1 MKQTIYIYKSL
12 PFFFFFGS
20 SPFPI
25 FRYQDVTFD
34 IVRRCFKKKNQNMK
48 KNKCTFTCRIKV
60 FQWTACP
67 CSLNVFILK
76 FVFYCWN
83 RTSCMGVIFSFC
95 VVANGDTSTLKPSR
109 FMLKTT
115 CTTLYINDC
124 TLFLTNLV
132 TLWV

>member
-1 MKQTIYIYKSL
+1 MKQTIYIYNI
-12 PFFFFFGS
+12 

-34 IVRRCFKKKNQNMK
+34 IVQGDALKKIKHK
-48 KNKCTFTCRIKV
+48 KINAPLLCRIKV

-83 RTSCMGVIFSFC
+83 RTSCMGVFFLYGSQWRHI
-95 VVANGDTSTLKPSR
+95 NIETL
-109 FMLKTT
+109 
-115 CTTLYINDC
+115 
-124 TLFLTNLV
+124 
-132 TLWV
+132 